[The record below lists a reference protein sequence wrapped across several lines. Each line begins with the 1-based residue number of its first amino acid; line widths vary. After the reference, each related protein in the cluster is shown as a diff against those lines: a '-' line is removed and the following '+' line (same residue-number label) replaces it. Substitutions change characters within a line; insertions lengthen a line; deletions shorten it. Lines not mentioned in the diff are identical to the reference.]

1 MSCQGRWSVSNGTRT
16 RFVAH
21 RSCKRRDKRDCWLVF
36 FKEVE
41 YVYLFFFLP
50 FFLSFKYNNRYL
62 FLSLLKIY
70 FVLIYSHDTWIY
82 IDEIVLKIFVDEFQ
96 LCIYSWN
103 SFFFFF
109 KYFSPCL
116 FVNLHVSSRDYP
128 VLRCKQLI
136 KNDNG
141 NHRAERDFPFDRYD
155 RTCSKTRFA
164 CNRVVI
170 VGKLNEFFF
179 LFFFFPTTSI

>member
-1 MSCQGRWSVSNGTRT
+1 MYI
-16 RFVAH
+16 FVE
-21 RSCKRRDKRDCWLVF
+21 LVF
-36 FKEVE
+36 
-41 YVYLFFFLP
+41 
-50 FFLSFKYNNRYL
+50 
-62 FLSLLKIY
+62 
-70 FVLIYSHDTWIY
+70 
-82 IDEIVLKIFVDEFQ
+82 
-96 LCIYSWN
+96 
-103 SFFFFF
+103 FFFFF

-179 LFFFFPTTSI
+179 LFFFFSHHVHLKSRNECFTNVFKNWLSGTCYTANSNG

>member
-1 MSCQGRWSVSNGTRT
+1 M
-16 RFVAH
+16 
-21 RSCKRRDKRDCWLVF
+21 
-36 FKEVE
+36 
-41 YVYLFFFLP
+41 
-50 FFLSFKYNNRYL
+50 
-62 FLSLLKIY
+62 
-70 FVLIYSHDTWIY
+70 IYSHDTWIY

-164 CNRVVI
+164 CNRSSSL
-170 VGKLNEFFF
+170 GSLMNFSSS
-179 LFFFFPTTSI
+179 FFFPPRPFKVTERCFTNVFKNWLSGTCYTANSNG